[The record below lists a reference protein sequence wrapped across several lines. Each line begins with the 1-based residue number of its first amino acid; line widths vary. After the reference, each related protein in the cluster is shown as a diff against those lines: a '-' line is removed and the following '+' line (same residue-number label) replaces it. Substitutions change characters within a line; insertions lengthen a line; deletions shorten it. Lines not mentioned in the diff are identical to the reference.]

1 LKPRKSKKE
10 IVVRTVVLLFLVGG
24 VAFFLVNR
32 KEALVR
38 QFTRLLENTLSSG
51 TDYRVKIGRSH
62 SDIFGYIRFED
73 VVIEEPW
80 LPEGERQLFS
90 AKNIQFHYRFLD
102 FLSKQPLGPKI
113 DVVVD
118 HPEVHWR
125 PRLRLRKLRFP
136 WMEWMKQWAVSQ
148 PQHLAVRV
156 QKLDL
161 VFGSDKKK
169 ISGVDI
175 SYENNHFQAQ
185 IPVSHLLVAGSD
197 VSSVVNVTG
206 HFELGLQEASD
217 RLTGEIRTEGT
228 IINWNPLA
236 QETQFSFEFSED
248 NFNLTSSNF
257 LGGIEITGTID
268 FTRDYAID
276 FLITAE
282 NYPLVNLEPF
292 LKVDQGLI
300 PPGRF
305 DLSAHFYGSS
315 EQLNVEARTR
325 IYEGWIGGKTFTA
338 MDVNVVGIYPTL
350 RLTDSKIL
358 MQDESSMRFAD
369 KTLEARDLFRGKTY
383 EALIAEAQQETVV
396 WGDWELSRSKDIKDN
411 PEFLMQRNLSDNATV
426 HFKKF
431 YEDSSTQDRSNEKQ
445 MELGFE
451 YRLRSKDS
459 LKLELRDDE
468 EFVGVERKMKF

>member
-1 LKPRKSKKE
+1 MKSRKSKKE
-10 IVVRTVVLLFLVGG
+10 IVLKTFVLLFLVGG
-24 VAFFLVNR
+24 AAFFLVNR

-38 QFTRLLENTLSSG
+38 QFTRLLENSLSSSA
-51 TDYRVKIGRSH
+51 DYQVKIGKIH
-62 SDIFGYIRFED
+62 SNVFGYIRFEA
-73 VVIEEPW
+73 VAIEAPW
-80 LPEGERQLFS
+80 LPEGKRRLFS
-90 AKNIQFHYRFLD
+90 AKEIRFHYRFLD
-102 FLSKQPLGPKI
+102 FLSKQPLGSRI
-113 DVVVD
+113 DVVAD
-118 HPEVHWR
+118 HPEIYWR
-125 PRLRLRKLRFP
+125 PQLKLRKLRFP
-136 WMEWMKQWAVSQ
+136 WMEWMRQWAVSQ

-161 VFGSDKKK
+161 VFGPDKKK

-185 IPVSHLLVAGSD
+185 IPVSHLVIAGSD

-206 HFELGLQEASD
+206 RFELGLQGASD
-217 RLTGEIRTEGT
+217 RLAGEIRTEGT
-228 IINWNPLA
+228 IINWKPLA
-236 QETQFSFEFSED
+236 QETQFSFDFSED
-248 NFNLTSSNF
+248 DFKLTSSNF
-257 LGGIEITGTID
+257 LGGIEITGAVD

-282 NYPLVNLEPF
+282 NYLIANLEPF

-305 DLSAHFYGSS
+305 DLSVHFYGNL

-325 IYEGWIGGKTFTA
+325 IYEGWIGGKTFKA
-338 MDVNVVGIYPTL
+338 MDVNLVGIYPTL
-350 RLTDSKIL
+350 HLTDSKIL

-369 KTLEARDLFRGKTY
+369 KTLEARDLFKAKTY

-431 YEDSSTQDRSNEKQ
+431 YEDSGVQDRSNEKQ
-445 MELGFE
+445 MEVGFE

-459 LKLELRDDE
+459 LKLEVRGEE